1 MSGDPRSNVSV
12 GSLVLNSSVNSG
24 VSISRPVVTS
34 GMVPARIQPGN
45 TASTHPQS
53 GAQNVAVALL
63 TGRLLEQ
70 ANSMLQKRG
79 ATLVP
84 AQAQS
89 SASQSVAAPA
99 PKPTRRAYS
108 FRVRVFN
115 PDCRKQYDTL
125 MLRDIAEES
134 VSSPLDL
141 KKEIWKQFGSE
152 VVSSDLD
159 FPVGY
164 MNGNSKMSII
174 SAADVNDVWG
184 SIKKKENVSLWCDR
198 VRARSKRKADNSE
211 SNTDSDDSGSDVDTT
226 VHKNKKRKKRKK
238 KKQKL
243 SAMEERNE
251 RIENNVSSLRE
262 KHGDKFTLI
271 QYRMWSELID
281 NGKHRWVIL

>member
-1 MSGDPRSNVSV
+1 
-12 GSLVLNSSVNSG
+12 
-24 VSISRPVVTS
+24 
-34 GMVPARIQPGN
+34 
-45 TASTHPQS
+45 
-53 GAQNVAVALL
+53 
-63 TGRLLEQ
+63 
-70 ANSMLQKRG
+70 
-79 ATLVP
+79 
-84 AQAQS
+84 
-89 SASQSVAAPA
+89 
-99 PKPTRRAYS
+99 
-108 FRVRVFN
+108 
-115 PDCRKQYDTL
+115 

-159 FPVGY
+159 FPIGY

-184 SIKKKENVSLWCDR
+184 SIKKKENLSLWCDR

-211 SNTDSDDSGSDVDTT
+211 SNSDSDDSSDVDT
-226 VHKNKKRKKRKK
+226 VYKNKKRKKRKK

-251 RIENNVSSLRE
+251 RIENISSLRE

-281 NGKHRWVIL
+281 NGKHRWVVFVSKVLLSISWVMWVYVVVYGKCALIRIGDQPSLYFSFMKSFGHATFS